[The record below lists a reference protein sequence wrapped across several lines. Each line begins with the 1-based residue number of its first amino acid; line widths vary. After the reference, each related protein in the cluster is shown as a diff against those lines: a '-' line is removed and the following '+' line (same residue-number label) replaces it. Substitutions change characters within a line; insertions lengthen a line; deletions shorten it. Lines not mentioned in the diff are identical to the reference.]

1 MLRIGICDDSA
12 DARDALRV
20 QLEKILNEETEEIVY
35 EFSTGSGAVHWLEKH
50 PGEIDLL
57 FLDVEMAGTN
67 GMAAAE
73 AVRGFDAE
81 LIIVFVTGY
90 SDYVFDGYKVNALD
104 YIIKPAKSERLS
116 EVLRRVRAQIKNRK
130 SEMYVFKNADGI
142 FRLPIAAVQYFYSD
156 KRKVVLVC
164 NEKEY
169 PLRQARRSRATA
181 FGSFRAYSPAVSGQ
195 SQSGC
200 PDWNRFR
207 FSRHRQQS
215 HNTSRQ
221 PGAERG
227 SPEKACKGDAGT
239 VVLLSSS
246 IISDIFIL
254 AVEKTDLMIIC
265 DKDKLDGKRC
275 NGAPDFII
283 EIVSPS
289 NPSDDY
295 IRKLYYY
302 KNAGVREYWIVDP
315 RRKMVT
321 VNYFEGNMLN
331 IQYSFDA
338 AIKVNI
344 YKDLFM
350 NFSDITKLLDI

>member
-116 EVLRRVRAQIKNRK
+116 EVLRRVRAQLKNRK
-130 SEMYVFKNADGI
+130 SEMYVFKNADGM

-169 PLRQARRSRATA
+169 PFYA
-181 FGSFRAYSPAVSGQ
+181 
-195 SQSGC
+195 
-200 PDWNRFR
+200 
-207 FSRHRQQS
+207 
-215 HNTSRQ
+215 
-221 PGAERG
+221 
-227 SPEKACKGDAGT
+227 
-239 VVLLSSS
+239 
-246 IISDIFIL
+246 
-254 AVEKTDLMIIC
+254 
-265 DKDKLDGKRC
+265 KLDEVEQQLS
-275 NGAPDFII
+275 GAFVRIHQRYL
-283 EIVSPS
+283 V
-289 NPSDDY
+289 NPSQVVRIGTDSVLVGTGSSPTTLPVS
-295 IRKLYYY
+295 RGLKEEALKKL
-302 KNAGVREYWIVDP
+302 ARA
-315 RRKMVT
+315 
-321 VNYFEGNMLN
+321 MLV
-331 IQYSFDA
+331 Q
-338 AIKVNI
+338 
-344 YKDLFM
+344 
-350 NFSDITKLLDI
+350 